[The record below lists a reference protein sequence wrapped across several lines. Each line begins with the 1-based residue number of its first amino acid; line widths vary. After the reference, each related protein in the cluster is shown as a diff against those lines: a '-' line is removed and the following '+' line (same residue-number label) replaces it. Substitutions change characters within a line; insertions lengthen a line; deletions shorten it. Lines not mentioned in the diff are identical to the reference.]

1 MMKNVF
7 FIACFSSS
15 SQVSIECDYSTY
27 TYEVLGNTYRCN
39 VKNSPNVINSE
50 TALITSTYGVHQS
63 GKSNNDVIG
72 FHVAGNNFQYFPQG
86 LEKNFKN
93 IKLIYMFRCK
103 LTEIHQA
110 ELKPFPNLVY
120 IYLFA
125 NLIEVIEPGLFDF
138 NPNLEYIS
146 IGDNK
151 IAHIDANVFNGLT
164 MLWHLHLNSVPCY
177 DKYTCTYSH
186 TQDFIRELITNLQP
200 QITSVASKTCINCCP
215 IDQLTTFD
223 MQIGNLSA
231 TLATFKPFQDV
242 MDSQL
247 SGITSKISEYGSKFN
262 DVLVAHESIN
272 SRLADFEVKTNKK
285 FEEIKQDLAST
296 RHKMAVNFD
305 EKIKGIEKRLI
316 KKIEDILDEKLGR
329 ILDEKL
335 GILIEAKSATA

>member
-1 MMKNVF
+1 
-7 FIACFSSS
+7 
-15 SQVSIECDYSTY
+15 
-27 TYEVLGNTYRCN
+27 
-39 VKNSPNVINSE
+39 
-50 TALITSTYGVHQS
+50 
-63 GKSNNDVIG
+63 
-72 FHVAGNNFQYFPQG
+72 
-86 LEKNFKN
+86 
-93 IKLIYMFRCK
+93 
-103 LTEIHQA
+103 
-110 ELKPFPNLVY
+110 
-120 IYLFA
+120 
-125 NLIEVIEPGLFDF
+125 
-138 NPNLEYIS
+138 
-146 IGDNK
+146 
-151 IAHIDANVFNGLT
+151 
-164 MLWHLHLNSVPCY
+164 
-177 DKYTCTYSH
+177 
-186 TQDFIRELITNLQP
+186 
-200 QITSVASKTCINCCP
+200 
-215 IDQLTTFD
+215 